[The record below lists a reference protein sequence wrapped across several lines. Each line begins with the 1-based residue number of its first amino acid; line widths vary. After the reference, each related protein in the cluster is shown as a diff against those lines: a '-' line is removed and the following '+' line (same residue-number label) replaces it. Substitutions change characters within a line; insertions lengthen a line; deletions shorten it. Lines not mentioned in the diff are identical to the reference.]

1 MDHHSALYNEAY
13 STLSD
18 SALFGGLDEE
28 TIRGIL
34 DECTEVS
41 WKRGETIDPEIGMQ
55 FMYVIIKGRVKITQ
69 VDPESGRSLAL
80 FLLKEGDIFD
90 VFSLLDGKEHIVFPI
105 PLDHVSLLSIPL
117 ERAREWIEE
126 HPEFNKAFLPYLGE
140 QMREL
145 EAFGQSLVFHDTT
158 TRLANLI
165 LKHTDTC
172 DIEKDDEHH
181 YPVKLINNLSH
192 ESLAE
197 MIGSVR
203 SVVSTQMQKLKEEGV
218 IISKRGHLAV
228 ENLEKLVKKCELF
241 HHHSMQ

>member
-1 MDHHSALYNEAY
+1 MDHDAALYGQAY
-13 STLSD
+13 TTLKNST
-18 SALFGGLDEE
+18 LFGGLDET

-34 DECTEVS
+34 DECTEVE
-41 WKRGETIDPEIGMQ
+41 WKRGETIDPEAGMHA
-55 FMYVIIKGRVKITQ
+55 MYVIIRGRVKITQ

-90 VFSLLDGKEHIVFPI
+90 VFSLLDGKEHIVFPV
-105 PLDHVSLLSIPL
+105 PLDHVSLLSVSL
-117 ERAREWIEE
+117 ERAREWIDE

-165 LKHTDTC
+165 LKHTDIC
-172 DIEKDDEHH
+172 DGEEENH

-218 IISKRGHLAV
+218 VISKRGHLAV
-228 ENLEKLVKKCELF
+228 ENLEKLIKKCDIL
-241 HHHSMQ
+241 HHL